1 MTWLANMDPYT
12 RGYVAAL
19 GAAATGGII
28 VWVLVYLLASGRER
42 CRQCGRS
49 R

>member
-1 MTWLANMDPYT
+1 MTWIASLDPYT

-19 GAAATGGII
+19 GTSATGGII
-28 VWVLVYLLASGRER
+28 VWVLVYLLGGRER
-42 CRQCGRS
+42 CGKCGRT